1 MYKNYLFIIAI
12 LLSFH
17 TVFAQEVRISNS
29 SVTQVNNYSARGN
42 NNEEILII
50 KLAANVNSPVELS
63 SLKMNMN
70 GTTNIKDVA
79 QILIYKKIAKEE
91 FDPRNP
97 LKTSVLLGKIK
108 PSKRDILIPLQ
119 GKITSDTTCIYVTY
133 EVKENAAEGNKLDA
147 SVISL
152 TTGNQSHF
160 FASGNPE
167 GSREILL
174 RRTLVY
180 APNDF
185 GSKNYRIPAITT
197 ANDGSL
203 VILTDK
209 RKFNSTDL
217 PEDID
222 VVANRSTDGGKT
234 WSEPVTVAEGKGRGK
249 GYGDALIMKAKS
261 GKLVTLFVGGTGLWG
276 STAGNPQRT
285 YVSAST
291 DNGKTWSTPRDITYQ
306 IYGYENSDPVRS
318 KWMSL
323 FFGSGHGLCTKAGR
337 LMGVLTVREPGKNG
351 LHNYAVYSD
360 DEGENWKVS
369 ETAIVNGDEA
379 KVIELNNG
387 DILMSSRQP
396 ESSGNRLWAVSTDG
410 GITWGKRNTW
420 PEIWG
425 ARCDADIVRL
435 TSTLDGFDKDRILH
449 TMPNDKTRRNV
460 TMWISYDEA
469 KTWPVK
475 KTIAPNTSAYS
486 SVTILPD
493 GTIGVYLEED
503 ENSSYKMYF
512 INFSLNWLTNNK
524 DKYIPPK
531 GKKRL

>member
-1 MYKNYLFIIAI
+1 M
-12 LLSFH
+12 
-17 TVFAQEVRISNS
+17 
-29 SVTQVNNYSARGN
+29 
-42 NNEEILII
+42 
-50 KLAANVNSPVELS
+50 
-63 SLKMNMN
+63 
-70 GTTNIKDVA
+70 
-79 QILIYKKIAKEE
+79 
-91 FDPRNP
+91 
-97 LKTSVLLGKIK
+97 
-108 PSKRDILIPLQ
+108 
-119 GKITSDTTCIYVTY
+119 
-133 EVKENAAEGNKLDA
+133 
-147 SVISL
+147 
-152 TTGNQSHF
+152 
-160 FASGNPE
+160 
-167 GSREILL
+167 
-174 RRTLVY
+174 
-180 APNDF
+180 
-185 GSKNYRIPAITT
+185 
-197 ANDGSL
+197 
-203 VILTDK
+203 
-209 RKFNSTDL
+209 
-217 PEDID
+217 
-222 VVANRSTDGGKT
+222 
-234 WSEPVTVAEGKGRGK
+234 
-249 GYGDALIMKAKS
+249 
-261 GKLVTLFVGGTGLWG
+261 
-276 STAGNPQRT
+276 
-285 YVSAST
+285 
-291 DNGKTWSTPRDITYQ
+291 
-306 IYGYENSDPVRS
+306 
-318 KWMSL
+318 
-323 FFGSGHGLCTKAGR
+323 
-337 LMGVLTVREPGKNG
+337 
-351 LHNYAVYSD
+351 YSD

-524 DKYIPPK
+524 DKYIPSK